1 MTAAASQSRSARR
14 VAASPYA
21 RRLAR
26 ERGFSLTQ
34 LRGSGPGGRIVAAD
48 LAGVA
53 QTAVS
58 PPAPQL
64 ALRFSALA
72 ATIQLSTMLK
82 LLADFSATATAF
94 TLDDVALRAI
104 GCALDDVPGVAQL
117 AGAPVALEADGRQ
130 LLFSDIRKGSLGPL
144 HSRRLAALDEGED
157 LSSAPAELSLR
168 LLPAGDI
175 RPVLMPLLPGRN
187 LRLVLAVGEA
197 SAEALLSFDAGTVS
211 EDAAAAL
218 LGRFK
223 VYLEQPLRLLA

>member
-1 MTAAASQSRSARR
+1 MTAAPALARTAPR
-14 VAASPYA
+14 IAASPYA

-26 ERGFSLTQ
+26 ERGIALDR
-34 LRGSGPGGRIVAAD
+34 LRGTGPGGRIVAAD
-48 LAGVA
+48 LANAAPEATVA
-53 QTAVS
+53 
-58 PPAPQL
+58 PAAQL
-64 ALRFSALA
+64 TLQFSALA
-72 ATIQLSTMLK
+72 ATIQLSTILK

-104 GCALDDVPGVAQL
+104 GCALDDVPGTAQL
-117 AGAPVALEADGRQ
+117 EGSPVALETDGRQ
-130 LLFSDIRKGSLGPL
+130 LLFTDIRKSSLGPL
-144 HSRRLAALDEGED
+144 QARRLAALAAGED
-157 LSSAPAELSLR
+157 QRSAPAELSLR

-175 RPVLMPLLPGRN
+175 RPVLMPLLPARN

-223 VYLEQPLRLLA
+223 AYLEQPLRLLA